1 MGVMTNRYKN
11 YFNHVYHAASL
22 MIYQGILIPPISQV
36 TQVQCM
42 AKCMIVIEKE
52 VIVCIDGITIFLL
65 KNPPPPW
72 RGILYRLHFVIWSLL
87 GFVNR
92 YQKVVFLLPQV
103 ITRKKE
109 KYIFLIFECRVKGIR
124 IYQQDNL

>member
-1 MGVMTNRYKN
+1 M
-11 YFNHVYHAASL
+11 YHAASL

-65 KNPPPPW
+65 KNPPP
-72 RGILYRLHFVIWSLL
+72 RGGEYFIGYISLFGLYWVLSIV
-87 GFVNR
+87 
-92 YQKVVFLLPQV
+92 
-103 ITRKKE
+103 TRKLYSYYRK
-109 KYIFLIFECRVKGIR
+109 
-124 IYQQDNL
+124 